1 MGTFG
6 MRNLRFVALVGAL
19 AGPAA
24 WAVPFVVEVT
34 VLKANGWIFSGVA
47 GTPNTPFT
55 APHIVLR
62 VTGDTANAAGWRYP
76 ATTVRIDVPGVGSG
90 TALGSDAVV
99 FADSDGILVVSPAFP
114 SGFDMGV
121 RAYYPTVPGYDMR
134 TSLGPIA
141 TDSAYTYHWGPT
153 SGMIPFTLDS
163 GAQGTIRAYASSPG
177 GTAQITLGGS
187 APNPVAARAYL
198 DLAKFQKATGPNRV
212 ATFEEGSGTASG
224 GVTFPEDLLQV
235 IESITEPGGTTVR
248 THAHW
253 FGTTGT
259 PSHFAL
265 NATGTAST
273 PATRIEAVFPEPV
286 QAAGFLYN
294 CFDCSTSP
302 FKHGFVWTT
311 RDADGQPIEQGT
323 IVVDEPTPA
332 GAEAAKP
339 GFVGITTTKPFRRLS
354 IQRMHP
360 FNAVQRWVIDDV
372 RYATTL
378 PAIEYHHAAF
388 DHYFASSL
396 ADELTKLDEGTFGGW
411 TRTGLR
417 FNVGAPGAT
426 GTNAVCRLFSTAFGA
441 KSSHFYS
448 SDAAECELRK
458 TDPHWQYEGMVFGL
472 APADA
477 SGACAGDA
485 TPLYRLYNN
494 GQGGAPNHRYTTSL
508 AARQA
513 MVDAGWTSEGAGA
526 LGVIGCVAQ

>member
-1 MGTFG
+1 MDAGLLSFIGLGWWAAASTVQWASAALARSPRPEGTVHHRPADFSVVAPMNG
-6 MRNLRFVALVGAL
+6 VGDASAAYVAALKELGRQGAEILICVSHAGDGAIAATRALWREAPFLIGSDTTFNPKMNNVRKGLEAARRPVVALCDAGIVLDADTLCRAAAPLSDSVGLVL
-19 AGPAA
+19 A
-24 WAVPFVVEVT
+24 
-34 VLKANGWIFSGVA
+34 LKAGE
-47 GTPNTPFT
+47 TPEN
-55 APHIVLR
+55 L
-62 VTGDTANAAGWRYP
+62 AAE
-76 ATTVRIDVPGVGSG
+76 
-90 TALGSDAVV
+90 LE
-99 FADSDGILVVSPAFP
+99 
-114 SGFDMGV
+114 
-121 RAYYPTVPGYDMR
+121 RAYINGHQARFLLAADR
-134 TSLGPIA
+134 LG
-141 TDSAYTYHWGPT
+141 
-153 SGMIPFTLDS
+153 
-163 GAQGTIRAYASSPG
+163 
-177 GTAQITLGGS
+177 
-187 APNPVAARAYL
+187 
-198 DLAKFQKATGPNRV
+198 LAV
-212 ATFEEGSGTASG
+212 ASG

-494 GQGGAPNHRYTTSL
+494 GQGGAPNHRYTPSL